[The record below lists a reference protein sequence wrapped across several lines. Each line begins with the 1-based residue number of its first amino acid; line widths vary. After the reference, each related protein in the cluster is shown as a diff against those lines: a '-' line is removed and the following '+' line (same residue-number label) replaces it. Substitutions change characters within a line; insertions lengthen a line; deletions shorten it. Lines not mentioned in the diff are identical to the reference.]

1 MITKQNACHILI
13 LVAILF
19 YFQNCTNHEAKSKF
33 QQSKNLDETKNG
45 YNVDGK
51 KNGEWVSYFS
61 DGNIQSICHFK
72 NGVAH
77 GSVIVYNEKGQ
88 ELYRG
93 NFSNGIKIGEW
104 VFTDPITMKKTVK
117 KYKD

>member
-1 MITKQNACHILI
+1 MIIKQIACHVLI
-13 LVAILF
+13 LSTILF
-19 YFQNCTNHEAKSKF
+19 NFQNCINSEKKEEI
-33 QQSKNLDETKNG
+33 QKSKNLDLPKNG

-61 DGNIQSICHFK
+61 NGNIQSICNFR

-93 NFSNGIKIGEW
+93 NFRNGIKIGEW
-104 VFTDPITMKKTVK
+104 VFTDPITLKKTVK

>member
-1 MITKQNACHILI
+1 MISKQIACHILI
-13 LVAILF
+13 SVFILF
-19 YFQNCTNHEAKSKF
+19 HFQNCTNRERKSKY
-33 QQSKNLDETKNG
+33 QQYKNLDLPKNG
-45 YNVDGK
+45 YNVNGK
-51 KNGEWVSYFS
+51 KNGEWVSYFPG
-61 DGNIQSICHFK
+61 GNIQSICHFK

-93 NFSNGIKIGEW
+93 NFSDGSKIGEW